1 MATVELIF
9 EDGEEPKKPQQQGY
23 VLLSSVDQATR
34 DKMLS
39 NYKPPNIKKE
49 EDEEP
54 PEIVKSKVIVINSI
68 KVIAEQDTEGN
79 FTFEIKTEFG
89 KLSDGSSIEGIDI
102 TANEDIEF
110 DENMTLKKLNT
121 IVRRC
126 GILEKYGKYF
136 VPDPEI
142 VVNSYEI
149 SVKKQYRFFEEFND
163 GIQTVSEIFE

>member
-1 MATVELIF
+1 MATVELIL
-9 EDGEEPKKPQQQGY
+9 EDEEETPKQKQGY

-39 NYKPPNIKKE
+39 NYKPPNVKKE
-49 EDEEP
+49 DDEP

-68 KVIAEQDTEGN
+68 KVVAEQDAEGN

-126 GILEKYGKYF
+126 GILEKYGEYF

-149 SVKKQYRFFEEFND
+149 SVKKQYRFFEEFNN

>member
-1 MATVELIF
+1 MATVELIL
-9 EDGEEPKKPQQQGY
+9 EDEEKPKQKQKQGY
-23 VLLSSVDQATR
+23 ILLSSVDQATR

-39 NYKPPNIKKE
+39 NYKRPNVKKE
-49 EDEEP
+49 DDEP

-68 KVIAEQDTEGN
+68 KVVAEQDAEGN

-126 GILEKYGKYF
+126 GILEKYGEYF

>member
-1 MATVELIF
+1 MATVELIL
-9 EDGEEPKKPQQQGY
+9 EDEEETPKQKQGY

-39 NYKPPNIKKE
+39 NYKPPNVKKE
-49 EDEEP
+49 DDEP

-68 KVIAEQDTEGN
+68 KVVAEQDAEGN
-79 FTFEIKTEFG
+79 FSFEIKTEFG

-126 GILEKYGKYF
+126 GILEKYGEYF

>member
-1 MATVELIF
+1 MATVELIL
-9 EDGEEPKKPQQQGY
+9 EDEEETPKPKQGY
-23 VLLSSVDQATR
+23 VLLSSLDQATR

-39 NYKPPNIKKE
+39 NYKPPNVKKE
-49 EDEEP
+49 DDEQ

-68 KVIAEQDTEGN
+68 KVVAEQDAEGS

-126 GILEKYGKYF
+126 GILEKYGEYF

>member
-1 MATVELIF
+1 MATVELIL
-9 EDGEEPKKPQQQGY
+9 EDEEETPKQKQGY

-39 NYKPPNIKKE
+39 NYKPPNVKKE
-49 EDEEP
+49 DDEP

-68 KVIAEQDTEGN
+68 KVVAEQDAEGN

-126 GILEKYGKYF
+126 GILEKYGEYF

>member
-1 MATVELIF
+1 MAKVELIS
-9 EDGEEPKKPQQQGY
+9 DNDEENIPMQKQQGY

-34 DKMLS
+34 DRILS
-39 NYKPPNIKKE
+39 NYKPPITNKE
-49 EDEEP
+49 EDKL

-68 KVIAEQDTEGN
+68 KVIAEQDSEGK

-126 GILEKYGKYF
+126 GILEKYGEYF

>member
-1 MATVELIF
+1 MATVELIL
-9 EDGEEPKKPQQQGY
+9 EDEEDTTLKPKQEY

-34 DKMLS
+34 EKMLS

-49 EDEEP
+49 DDP
-54 PEIVKSKVIVINSI
+54 PQEIVKSKVIVINCI
-68 KVIAEQDTEGN
+68 KVIAEQDVEGN

-89 KLSDGSSIEGIDI
+89 KLSDGSSVEGIDI

-126 GILEKYGKYF
+126 GILEKYGEYF
-136 VPDPEI
+136 VHDPEI

-163 GIQTVSEIFE
+163 GIQTVSEIF

>member
-1 MATVELIF
+1 MATVELIM
-9 EDGEEPKKPQQQGY
+9 EDEEETPKQKQGY

-39 NYKPPNIKKE
+39 NYKPPNVKKE
-49 EDEEP
+49 DDEP

-68 KVIAEQDTEGN
+68 KVIAEQDAEGN

-126 GILEKYGKYF
+126 GILEKYGEYF

>member
-1 MATVELIF
+1 MATVELIL
-9 EDGEEPKKPQQQGY
+9 EDEEETPKQKQGY

-49 EDEEP
+49 DDEP

-68 KVIAEQDTEGN
+68 KVVAEQDAEGN
-79 FTFEIKTEFG
+79 FTFEIKTDFG

-126 GILEKYGKYF
+126 GILEKYGEYF

>member
-1 MATVELIF
+1 MATVELIL
-9 EDGEEPKKPQQQGY
+9 EDEEDATPKPKQEY

-34 DKMLS
+34 EKMLS

-49 EDEEP
+49 DDPP
-54 PEIVKSKVIVINSI
+54 PEIVKSKVIVINCI
-68 KVIAEQDTEGN
+68 KVIAEQDVEGN

-89 KLSDGSSIEGIDI
+89 KLSDGSSVEGIDI

-126 GILEKYGKYF
+126 GILEKYGEYF

-163 GIQTVSEIFE
+163 GIQTVSEIF